1 MIGVNRL
8 RVSIDG
14 VTEQEL
20 LDQLNGY
27 IYVYIY
33 IYIYLLLLLL
43 LLVGLKGMIFSVYL
57 LEFKQSLPPER
68 NIVIKQD
75 FVNGLLKE
83 LNKK

>member
-1 MIGVNRL
+1 MAVCLIGVNRL

-33 IYIYLLLLLL
+33 IFVIVVVVVSRFERYDF
-43 LLVGLKGMIFSVYL
+43 FSISARV
-57 LEFKQSLPPER
+57 
-68 NIVIKQD
+68 
-75 FVNGLLKE
+75 
-83 LNKK
+83 